1 MKDKSTPFHRVRTGG
16 EGGGVMRA
24 RAAVRDLRDTV
35 VGKGGR
41 GNIREAVRGNT
52 KLLRGMNAKEC
63 RFSVGARALHI

>member
-1 MKDKSTPFHRVRTGG
+1 
-16 EGGGVMRA
+16 MRA